1 MKVIDNR
8 KYIENDTYKIGD
20 VLLCKNRNST
30 GFSLYMLSHVTSCNY
45 VVPVILHSPNNNAI
59 LTSRTF
65 DSVES
70 AVDALKSIYTTVTK
84 VNAHIV
90 IDDWKAWKWVKI
102 TGVNLNVLIVISTL
116 EYF

>member
-20 VLLCKNRNST
+20 VLLCENRNST

-90 IDDWKAWKWVKI
+90 IDDWKA
-102 TGVNLNVLIVISTL
+102 
-116 EYF
+116 

>member
-20 VLLCKNRNST
+20 VLLCKNGNST
-30 GFSLYMLSHVTSCNY
+30 GFSLCMLSHTTSLNY
-45 VVPVILHSPNNNAI
+45 VVPVILHNPNNNAI
-59 LTSRTF
+59 CSRTF

-70 AVDALKSIYTTVTK
+70 AVNALKSIYTTVTK

-90 IDDWKAWKWVKI
+90 IDDWKA
-102 TGVNLNVLIVISTL
+102 
-116 EYF
+116 